1 MSRTAELLDRGDQLV
16 DWAADNVREL
26 ADRAAAKGGIA
37 ATLADELADDAAFLR
52 RLKPSAI
59 VARARGEAPK
69 NLPAGTGTPSATSRP
84 LAGAT
89 PSPNPGP
96 GVNPLLIVGAAFILG
111 IVLAKL
117 IDWRAYGDSGA

>member
-1 MSRTAELLDRGDQLV
+1 MSRTDALLVRGDQLV
-16 DWAADNVREL
+16 DQAADSLRKF
-26 ADRAAAKGGIA
+26 ADRAAAQGGIA

-69 NLPAGTGTPSATSRP
+69 DLPAGTGTPSATSRP

-89 PSPNPGP
+89 PNLNPGT

-111 IVLAKL
+111 IALAKL
-117 IDWRAYGDSGA
+117 IDWRAYGDSRE